1 MRIPVALG
9 ERAYDVVVADGARH
23 ELAGL
28 LAARAPRARVAAVVT
43 TEALRAA
50 PWFDLVTGLE
60 QVVLDVPDG
69 EAAKSLTQLE
79 TVLEGLALANLSR
92 EDVVVAVGGG
102 AVCDLAGFA
111 ASVYRRG
118 VGVVH
123 VATSLVAQV
132 DAAVGGKTGVNLRA
146 GKNLAGTFHQPWGV
160 LCDTEVLATLP
171 EREVRNGLAEVAKC
185 WLIEGRPAEAVTA
198 TPRTTLVEVAVSLK
212 ARIVASDEREGGPRA
227 VLNYGHTLAHA
238 LEAAGFGELGGPGRG
253 LRHGEAVA
261 VGLVFAAEL
270 AHRLGRVEASRVDE
284 HRRVVTAFGLPTAL
298 PGGVDPAYL
307 VELMR
312 RDKKAHHDLTF
323 VLDGPHGV
331 EVVRGVDPDVV
342 LATLEQMER
351 AA

>member
-28 LAARAPRARVAAVVT
+28 LGARAPRARVAALVT
-43 TEALRAA
+43 SDALRAE
-50 PWFDLVTGLE
+50 PWFDLVSGLE
-60 QVVLDVPDG
+60 QVVISVPDG

-79 TVLEGLALANLSR
+79 ALLERLALANLSR

-132 DAAVGGKTGVNLRA
+132 DAAVGGKNGVNLRA
-146 GKNLAGTFHQPWGV
+146 GKNLAGTFYQPWGV
-160 LCDTEVLATLP
+160 LCDTEVLASLP

-185 WLIEGRPAEAVTA
+185 WLIEGRPARAVAA
-198 TPRTTLVEVAVSLK
+198 TPRAALVEAAVALK
-212 ARIVASDEREGGPRA
+212 ARVVASDEREGGPRA

-238 LEAAGFGELGGPGRG
+238 LEALARTRG
-253 LRHGEAVA
+253 DDVRHGEAVA
-261 VGLVFAAEL
+261 TGLWVAARL
-270 AHRLGRVEASRVDE
+270 ARALGRIDEQRVAYHDA
-284 HRRVVTAFGLPTAL
+284 VLAAFGLDPWST
-298 PGGVDPAYL
+298 PAYEPGAL
-307 VELMR
+307 LEVMA

-323 VLDGPHGV
+323 VLDGPHGIETV
-331 EVVRGVDPDVV
+331 PGLDAGVVREV
-342 LATLEQMER
+342 LER
-351 AA
+351 FEEER

>member
-238 LEAAGFGELGGPGRG
+238 LEALARARG
-253 LRHGEAVA
+253 DDVRHGEAVA
-261 VGLVFAAEL
+261 TGLGVAARL
-270 AHRLGRVEASRVDE
+270 ARALGRIDESRVAYHDA
-284 HRRVVTAFGLPTAL
+284 VLAGFGLNPWAT
-298 PGGVDPAYL
+298 PAYEPGAL
-307 VELMR
+307 IEVMG

-323 VLDGPHGV
+323 VLDGPDGIETV
-331 EVVRGVDPDVV
+331 PGVDPGVV
-342 LATLEQMER
+342 REVLERFEEER
-351 AA
+351 

>member
-28 LAARAPRARVAAVVT
+28 LRARAPRARTVALVT
-43 TEALRAA
+43 TEPLRAE
-50 PWFDLVTGLE
+50 PWFDLATGLE
-60 QVVLDVPDG
+60 EVVLTVPDG
-69 EAAKSLTQLE
+69 EAAKSLAQLE
-79 TVLEGLALANLSR
+79 ALLERLALANLSR
-92 EDVVVAVGGG
+92 DDVVVAVGGG
-102 AVCDLAGFA
+102 SVCDLAGFA

-171 EREVRNGLAEVAKC
+171 EREIRNGLAEVAKC
-185 WLIEGRPAEAVTA
+185 WLIENRPAEAVADTSRVA
-198 TPRTTLVEVAVSLK
+198 LVEVAVGLK
-212 ARIVASDEREGGPRA
+212 ARIVAADERERGPRA

-238 LEAAGFGELGGPGRG
+238 LEALARARG
-253 LRHGEAVA
+253 DDVRHGEAVA
-261 VGLVFAAEL
+261 TGLAVAARL
-270 AHRLGRVEASRVDE
+270 ARALGRIDE
-284 HRRVVTAFGLPTAL
+284 RRVAYHDAVLDAFGLAPWST
-298 PGGVDPAYL
+298 PAYEPGAL
-307 VELMR
+307 IEVMT

-323 VLDGPHGV
+323 VLDGPGGIETV
-331 EVVRGVDPDVV
+331 AGVDLGYVHDV
-342 LATLEQMER
+342 LERFEEER
-351 AA
+351 